1 MGTISDIYGEDD
13 DDVVDRQRQARVSR
27 TPTTTDLLIDGQS
40 VSLPSIEHV
49 QLLEKRLLLAE
60 QTILRLVEELS
71 RVKQSGRRRQ
81 SDIDAMRRRID
92 SSRIGG

>member
-1 MGTISDIYGEDD
+1 MGTISDIYGVDD
-13 DDVVDRQRQARVSR
+13 DDGGQQPQQARVNR

-49 QLLEKRLLLAE
+49 QLLEKRLLMAE